1 MAAARLFVFGALGAA
16 VLCLAVIAWP
26 DLKRAAAG
34 VRRLVHVVLRLDAAR
49 LSLAQAGLHSVPV
62 PAWIGG
68 RLGVALFA
76 GLVAWFWF
84 GFPVLGLIGFAVV
97 YHLLGVGLEVR
108 RRRAEAR
115 RQEAVLE
122 AIRYGVAVMSRA
134 GNATQ
139 MLEALAESGP
149 WQAREIF
156 KQVIA
161 AGGYGPGGVAF
172 TDTLERVRE
181 EIADP
186 LFDDFCLA
194 LFLHWKQGGKLVPA
208 LEALIADWS
217 ETLRLQREAKAM
229 RAGVE
234 ASVILLAVLPFVFLV
249 TVQLLGPALLAPLRT
264 PAGEVVFAL
273 AVAWMSLG
281 YGVLQRMSEPPREE
295 RLRLREA
302 TG

>member
-1 MAAARLFVFGALGAA
+1 MGAARLLVFGALGAA
-16 VLCLAVIAWP
+16 VLCLVVVAWP
-26 DLKRAAAG
+26 DLRRSAAWL
-34 VRRLVHVVLRLDAAR
+34 RRLARRILRLEAAR
-49 LSLAQAGLHSVPV
+49 LSLAQAGLHTIPV

-68 RLGVALFA
+68 RFGLALLA

-84 GFPVLGLIGFAVV
+84 GFPVLGLIGFVVV
-97 YHLLGVGLEVR
+97 YHLLGVALEVR

-115 RQEAVLE
+115 RQEALLE
-122 AIRYGVAVMSRA
+122 AIGYGVAVMSRA

-156 KQVIA
+156 RDVVG

-172 TDTLERVRE
+172 TETLERVRE

-186 LFDDFCLA
+186 LFDDICLA
-194 LFLHWKQGGKLVPA
+194 LFLHWRQGGKLVPA

-281 YGVLQRMSEPPREE
+281 YGVLQRMSEPPREQ

-302 TG
+302 AG